1 MPFAG
6 SGQSRYFHTMQA
18 KAEPC
23 LETKPQQATKPR
35 KVFQPIK
42 PWFAPGELEAL
53 ASRQPLMSW
62 EEKVAQIN
70 RSLGRPQGSP

>member
-1 MPFAG
+1 
-6 SGQSRYFHTMQA
+6 MQTESETCTETQPPEKA
-18 KAEPC
+18 K
-23 LETKPQQATKPR
+23 R
-35 KVFQPIK
+35 VFQPIK

>member
-1 MPFAG
+1 MNATAPV
-6 SGQSRYFHTMQA
+6 T
-18 KAEPC
+18 PC
-23 LETKPQQATKPR
+23 LETQQQPPKTK

-42 PWFAPGELEAL
+42 PWFAPGQIEELAY
-53 ASRQPLMSW
+53 RQPLMSW

>member
-1 MPFAG
+1 M
-6 SGQSRYFHTMQA
+6 
-18 KAEPC
+18 
-23 LETKPQQATKPR
+23 ETKPHKAAKPR
-35 KVFQPIK
+35 KAFQPIK

-62 EEKVAQIN
+62 EDKVAQIN

>member
-1 MPFAG
+1 M
-6 SGQSRYFHTMQA
+6 
-18 KAEPC
+18 K
-23 LETKPQQATKPR
+23 TKPS

-42 PWFAPGELEAL
+42 PWTTREEMAAL
-53 ASRQPLMSW
+53 VSRQPLMSW

>member
-6 SGQSRYFHTMQA
+6 SGQSRYFQIMQTN
-18 KAEPC
+18 AEPC
-23 LETKPQQATKPR
+23 LETKPQQAAKPR

-42 PWFAPGELEAL
+42 SWTTREEMAAL
-53 ASRQPLMSW
+53 VSRQPLMSW

-70 RSLGRPQGSP
+70 RSLGVS

>member
-1 MPFAG
+1 M
-6 SGQSRYFHTMQA
+6 
-18 KAEPC
+18 
-23 LETKPQQATKPR
+23 ETKPNKAAKPR
-35 KVFQPIK
+35 KKFQPIQ
-42 PWFAPGELEAL
+42 PWYTREQILDL

>member
-1 MPFAG
+1 M
-6 SGQSRYFHTMQA
+6 
-18 KAEPC
+18 
-23 LETKPQQATKPR
+23 ETKPNKAAKPR
-35 KVFQPIK
+35 KAFQPIQ
-42 PWFAPGELEAL
+42 PWFPPGELEAL

>member
-1 MPFAG
+1 
-6 SGQSRYFHTMQA
+6 MQT
-18 KAEPC
+18 ETESC
-23 LETKPQQATKPR
+23 LETKPNKAAKPR
-35 KVFQPIK
+35 KEFQPIQ
-42 PWFAPGELEAL
+42 PWYTREQILDL

>member
-1 MPFAG
+1 M
-6 SGQSRYFHTMQA
+6 
-18 KAEPC
+18 K
-23 LETKPQQATKPR
+23 TKPS

-42 PWFAPGELEAL
+42 PWFPPGELEAL
-53 ASRQPLMSW
+53 VSSQPLMSW

>member
-1 MPFAG
+1 
-6 SGQSRYFHTMQA
+6 MQT
-18 KAEPC
+18 KAETC
-23 LETKPQQATKPR
+23 QETKPPQQAARNR

-42 PWFAPGELEAL
+42 PWITRNEMAAL
-53 ASRQPLMSW
+53 VSRQPLMSW

>member
-1 MPFAG
+1 
-6 SGQSRYFHTMQA
+6 MQTE
-18 KAEPC
+18 AESC
-23 LETKPQQATKPR
+23 METKPNKAAKPR
-35 KVFQPIK
+35 KAFQPIK

>member
-1 MPFAG
+1 MATLAT
-6 SGQSRYFHTMQA
+6 S
-18 KAEPC
+18 C
-23 LETKPQQATKPR
+23 LETIPLKPAAKTQETP
-35 KVFQPIK
+35 QPVK
-42 PWFAPGELEAL
+42 PWITREEAAAL